1 MNQWFEGET
10 VKRKVFKMGRFAKF
24 LTVVLLS
31 VVLVSLFS
39 GCQSEKKDWLYS
51 CNSNNMLGFEGCY
64 EDDGR
69 LWLVFNTNKIK
80 GELEDSALLSVKRTE
95 SWEPFYNLSVI
106 LNDGD
111 RITPEPRDV
120 YVIVSG
126 SRLNLVFD
134 TEGKD
139 VSGITGIRFRISGS
153 YFIDIKNGDI
163 EAVIFGGECSNTY
176 TQHLNA
182 DTGKWGKV
190 ENEFK
195 LYPMTA
201 LES

>member
-1 MNQWFEGET
+1 
-10 VKRKVFKMGRFAKF
+10 MGRYVKLLFG
-24 LTVVLLS
+24 VLLS

-39 GCQSEKKDWLYS
+39 GCQNGKKDWLYS
-51 CNSNNMLGFEGCY
+51 CNSNNMLGFEGFY
-64 EDDGR
+64 ENEGR
-69 LWLVFNTNKIK
+69 LCLVFNTNKIK
-80 GELEDSALLSVKRTE
+80 GELEDSALLAIKRSE
-95 SWEPFYNLSVI
+95 SWQPYYNLYVF
-106 LNDGD
+106 LDNGEK
-111 RITPEPRDV
+111 ITPEPRNV

-126 SRLNLVFD
+126 SRLNLIFD

-153 YFIDIKNGDI
+153 YFIDIENGDI
-163 EAVIFGGECSNTY
+163 EAEIFGGECSNKY
-176 TQHLNA
+176 SQHLNA

-190 ENEFK
+190 ESESK